1 LQIHTLQKKDEQWIY
16 HLNIGN
22 VMYMMPMDVEEA
34 EKLEGSSRFAKA

>member
-22 VMYMMPMDVEEA
+22 VMYMMPMDFDEA
-34 EKLEGSSRFAKA
+34 EKLEGISRHKKP